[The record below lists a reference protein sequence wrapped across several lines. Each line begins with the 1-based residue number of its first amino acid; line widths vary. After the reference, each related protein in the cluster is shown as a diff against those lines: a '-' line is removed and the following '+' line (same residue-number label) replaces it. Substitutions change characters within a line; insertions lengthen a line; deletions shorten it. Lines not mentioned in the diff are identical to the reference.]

1 MACFL
6 VPLGEAVVASVVK
19 HTLLKQNTKNTVEL
33 AQKKAVWKSR
43 ISALEQMLY
52 GGCFVLAIEH
62 VYHGEVV
69 FYPPFLT
76 AMRNPEET
84 KVMLNEIATVGS
96 SMAVVVSA
104 IWGIMCLIAAKKSS
118 SGVKKEGK
126 AKLFARMAIGTAT
139 MFIVDGI
146 FAALG

>member
-6 VPLGEAVVASVVK
+6 VPLGEAVVTSVLK
-19 HTLLKQNTKNTVEL
+19 RALLRQNAKDTVEV
-33 AQKKAVWKSR
+33 AQKKSVWKSR

-76 AMRNPEET
+76 AMRDPEET
-84 KVMLNEIATVGS
+84 QVMLHEMATVGS

-104 IWGIMCLIAAKKSS
+104 IWGIMCLISAKKSS
-118 SGVKKEGK
+118 SSVKKPSK
-126 AKLFARMAIGTAT
+126 AKLFARMVIGTAA